1 MPPSVMVGLCQ
12 KNTLMLVFLLGHLRV
27 EELKG
32 KNILG
37 LLCLFFSCYFWFW
50 MSYSDSEEPSFAFLS
65 SLFLFCPSIL
75 SFEGGSTRS
84 IKVKEMKNV
93 SRRVKRINFIIPLLV
108 GSSLLLNNP
117 TSSVENAWGMLGVL
131 QLLIWRLSE
140 KELCVSLEIHLECV
154 QPMIWWASQMHLVSS
169 ILLVVF
175 SCPLVSHS
183 LRPRGLQHS
192 PGANSRPLSRWC
204 HPTISSSVA
213 PFSSYLQSFPSSG
226 SFPMSRLFTSSG

>member
-1 MPPSVMVGLCQ
+1 MEKYIFEKAYQHNLKTPPKDILSTQSYLKNFIHQAIMPPSVMVGLCQ

-117 TSSVENAWGMLGVL
+117 TSSVENA
-131 QLLIWRLSE
+131 
-140 KELCVSLEIHLECV
+140 
-154 QPMIWWASQMHLVSS
+154 
-169 ILLVVF
+169 
-175 SCPLVSHS
+175 
-183 LRPRGLQHS
+183 
-192 PGANSRPLSRWC
+192 
-204 HPTISSSVA
+204 
-213 PFSSYLQSFPSSG
+213 
-226 SFPMSRLFTSSG
+226 